1 MFIIPYIIIRK
12 TPDHTWH
19 EFYFELGRALWKRG
33 HCVLECGG
41 VRSDVIDCDSVWFG
55 GEVIVKYAFDDE
67 ELCSQ
72 YLWVIKKRKCSV
84 V

>member
-1 MFIIPYIIIRK
+1 M
-12 TPDHTWH
+12 
-19 EFYFELGRALWKRG
+19 
-33 HCVLECGG
+33 LECGG

-72 YLWVIKKRKCSV
+72 YL
-84 V
+84 